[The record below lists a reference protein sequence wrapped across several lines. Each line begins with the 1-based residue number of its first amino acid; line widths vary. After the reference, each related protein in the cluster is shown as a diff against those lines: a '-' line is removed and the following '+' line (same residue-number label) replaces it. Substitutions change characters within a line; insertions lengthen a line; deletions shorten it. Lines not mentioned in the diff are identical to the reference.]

1 MQDHLSFEA
10 HSSKKTNKKDAEQFN
25 LMIDYHDIISVSIL
39 KIPNE
44 DAADHAEKF
53 VQKNY
58 RFIYLLQIEVS
69 TINGLS
75 VIDKSPALDTTED
88 QTHVDDD
95 RQVIDKSPAPET
107 TEDQTHTEDERQVID
122 KPLAP
127 ETTGDQPHTEEECQV
142 IDKTPAP
149 ETTDKDTPIDI
160 DEHQQPCNENQQ
172 LCDEELKQK
181 KIAEKPKF
189 GTLI

>member
-1 MQDHLSFEA
+1 
-10 HSSKKTNKKDAEQFN
+10 
-25 LMIDYHDIISVSIL
+25 MIDYHDIISVSIL

-88 QTHVDDD
+88 QTH
-95 RQVIDKSPAPET
+95 
-107 TEDQTHTEDERQVID
+107 TEDERQVID

-160 DEHQQPCNENQQ
+160 DEHQQPCNEDQQ